1 MIDIIK
7 IDTIRNNK
15 YFNNEKN
22 KPAKK
27 KLSYPTTHN
36 SIDV

>member
-27 KLSYPTTHN
+27 NCLIQLH
-36 SIDV
+36 IIL